1 MLEGFSGGLRILNL
15 NHILIIKLAIYQL
28 KKLFTIA
35 METDSKGFFIEN
47 NIYLNNR
54 ILRNC

>member
-35 METDSKGFFIEN
+35 METDSKGFF
-47 NIYLNNR
+47 YR
-54 ILRNC
+54 K